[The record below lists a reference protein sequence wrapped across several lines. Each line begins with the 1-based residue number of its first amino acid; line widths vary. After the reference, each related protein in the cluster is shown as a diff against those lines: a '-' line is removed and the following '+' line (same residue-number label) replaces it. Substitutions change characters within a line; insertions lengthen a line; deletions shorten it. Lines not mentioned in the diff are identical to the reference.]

1 MAVGQQVQG
10 VNPTIL
16 RWARERSGMSVQ
28 DVAGK
33 FKKQADNIEQW
44 ESGETSPT
52 YVQLEKLAYELYK
65 RPLAIFFFPE
75 PPNEPSPQQAFRTLP
90 EAEADSL
97 WPDTR
102 YAIREGQSMQL
113 SLSELNYDRNPNER
127 LIFRDMR
134 ARLTDDPVSLARQV
148 REYLG
153 FTLHMQTTSA
163 NEKEALEHWR
173 DAVQDAGIFV
183 FKRSFKQ
190 KEVSGF
196 CLLDREF
203 PLIYINNST
212 PASRQT
218 FTLLHEL
225 AHILLGINDLATE
238 AFEHNQQADDE
249 ARIIETFCN
258 QFAASVLIPT
268 YAFDQDLLK
277 LAEDDKH
284 FTNDESIVTLAKKY
298 KVSREVI
305 VRKLLNRGLVNRGFY
320 FDKAKQYAEE
330 YQQFRELRREKGGG
344 GDYYATKAAYL
355 GSHFITLVFSAY
367 YQGRFDLSQTAEYLN
382 VKPQNVGKLEEMW
395 SRKTTP

>member
-1 MAVGQQVQG
+1 MAVGQQIQG

-113 SLSELNYDRNPNER
+113 SLNELNYDRNPNER
-127 LIFRDMR
+127 LIFRDVQ
-134 ARLTDDPVSLARQV
+134 ARLTDNPIALARQV

-173 DAVQDAGIFV
+173 DAVQDAGVFV

-225 AHILLGINDLATE
+225 AH
-238 AFEHNQQADDE
+238 
-249 ARIIETFCN
+249 R
-258 QFAASVLIPT
+258 
-268 YAFDQDLLK
+268 
-277 LAEDDKH
+277 
-284 FTNDESIVTLAKKY
+284 
-298 KVSREVI
+298 
-305 VRKLLNRGLVNRGFY
+305 
-320 FDKAKQYAEE
+320 
-330 YQQFRELRREKGGG
+330 
-344 GDYYATKAAYL
+344 
-355 GSHFITLVFSAY
+355 
-367 YQGRFDLSQTAEYLN
+367 
-382 VKPQNVGKLEEMW
+382 
-395 SRKTTP
+395 